1 MEIYEI
7 ECPICDDIVKIE
19 LADNEV
25 IYFIEAYESNPR
37 RIVSWMAPDPD
48 EKVGRDLVIDQE
60 WTRTVRKTCDN
71 EHYIFCTVTQYDNV
85 KHEEDRMYGP
95 AEEPD
100 VHCPACKSRFGGHE
114 DYIFRFDK
122 SMKMQYILRSVAL
135 SPSTTYTY
143 TEGLTHSEA
152 GKVNQ
157 LYEVHTCDHCGS
169 DIYFNYSNRRVN
181 KSEKYQGVS

>member
-1 MEIYEI
+1 MQKYNVD
-7 ECPICDDIVKIE
+7 CPICEDPIEIE

-60 WTRTVRKTCDN
+60 WTRTVQASCDN
-71 EHYIFCTVTQYDNV
+71 DHYVFFTITQYDNV

-100 VHCPACKSRFGGHE
+100 VHCPACTSRFGGHDE
-114 DYIFRFDK
+114 FIFRFDK
-122 SMKMQYILRSVAL
+122 SLKMQYILRSVTL
-135 SPSTTYTY
+135 SPSQTYTY
-143 TEGLTHSEA
+143 TESLTPSEA
-152 GKVNQ
+152 GQVNQ
-157 LYEVHTCDHCGS
+157 MYEVHTCPHCGN
-169 DIYFNYSNRRVN
+169 DICFNYSNRRVN
-181 KSEKYQGVS
+181 KSEKFQGIT

>member
-169 DIYFNYSNRRVN
+169 DICFNYSNRRVN